1 MKQVSQLDQNGYFIS
16 VTIADESP
24 LEPGVFLIPGNAV
37 DVEPPIV
44 PENKRAKWNG
54 AWVLEDIPPPEV
66 EPEIEPVELT
76 YFQKRYMEYPSV
88 REYLDGIVKGD
99 QVQIDKY
106 IADCLAVKAKYPK
119 PE

>member
-1 MKQVSQLDQNGYFIS
+1 MKQVSQLDQNNYFIS

-24 LEPGVFLIPGNAV
+24 LEPGVFLIPGGAV
-37 DVEPPIV
+37 DAEPPTI
-44 PENKRAKWNG
+44 PEGQRAKWNG
-54 AWVLEDIPPPEV
+54 AWVLENIPLPEV
-66 EPEIEPVELT
+66 EPEVEPVELT

-88 REYLDGIVKGD
+88 REYLDGVVKGD
-99 QVQIDKY
+99 QEQIDKY